1 MADKDNKGGAAGT
14 ATKRDRSGEKRERFK
29 GLVLKNT
36 PSRTKDPAKAKI
48 QIVNG
53 TDVDTL
59 VDFVKK
65 SLTQARGQ
73 DDSIKYVKGTLTL
86 S

>member
-1 MADKDNKGGAAGT
+1 MADDKKPAGGEQKK
-14 ATKRDRSGEKRERFK
+14 KRDRSGEKRERFD
-29 GLVLKNT
+29 GLVIKNT
-36 PSRTKDPAKAKI
+36 PSKTKDPAKAKI
-48 QIVNG
+48 QLVNG

-59 VDFVKK
+59 VEFVKK
-65 SLTQARGQ
+65 SLTQARAQ